1 MKITYSNTINFEKN
15 SKEHIDCMFTDNQN
29 VKLTAFDI
37 VKIINNLKCYQK
49 FNQKKFTYKD
59 EDGELVFNSEGY
71 AEIDHEL
78 SELIP
83 KLNKALPYPDVEND
97 ITDYFTSLEG

>member
-59 EDGELVFNSEGY
+59 EDGELEAPNKEN
-71 AEIDHEL
+71 
-78 SELIP
+78 P
-83 KLNKALPYPDVEND
+83 KTWVEASQSWE
-97 ITDYFTSLEG
+97 TL